1 MNIRKYS
8 WKLIDFLVLNFFINI
23 LIQKE
28 IEWTIRKYYVQHK
41 KIERCNYE
49 PQDYILLE
57 KNHTLNYFLTYLPV
71 YS

>member
-49 PQDYILLE
+49 PQDYC
-57 KNHTLNYFLTYLPV
+57 
-71 YS
+71 

>member
-23 LIQKE
+23 LIQTK
-28 IEWTIRKYYVQHK
+28 IELTIAKYYVQHK

-49 PQDYILLE
+49 PQDY
-57 KNHTLNYFLTYLPV
+57 F
-71 YS
+71 